1 MDQTQIKEFNFI
13 SKVISDFIKE
23 NNIEGEEYAEP
34 FLEAL
39 KTYIKANSIKGLN
52 SLIDLSH
59 HLNKHDD
66 TFMKLQCGSVHCIR
80 CYNEFVKEGFYKPG
94 VTQCTCL
101 QNIPPIGR
109 KKIIDNFKRIEN
121 LVTVCE
127 VCTTRKDNMHFLLK
141 NVHNCKICTD
151 CLMDNFEY
159 EKESNKCKVC
169 SEEFTEECDRLI
181 TDVIE
186 SKMDS
191 NEVKKKYLT
200 ECREC
205 KKVSDS
211 REFLQIC
218 AENKCTVCKEC
229 GNSKRKNNVE
239 TCICG
244 YRISILG

>member
-1 MDQTQIKEFNFI
+1 
-13 SKVISDFIKE
+13 
-23 NNIEGEEYAEP
+23 
-34 FLEAL
+34 
-39 KTYIKANSIKGLN
+39 
-52 SLIDLSH
+52 
-59 HLNKHDD
+59 
-66 TFMKLQCGSVHCIR
+66 
-80 CYNEFVKEGFYKPG
+80 
-94 VTQCTCL
+94 
-101 QNIPPIGR
+101 
-109 KKIIDNFKRIEN
+109 
-121 LVTVCE
+121 
-127 VCTTRKDNMHFLLK
+127 
-141 NVHNCKICTD
+141 
-151 CLMDNFEY
+151 MDNFEY
-159 EKESNKCKVC
+159 EKESNKCKKC